1 MYTKN
6 ARNDAEKWRKIAE
19 WIDEALVDI
28 DGLDEMSIVC
38 DWYYVEP
45 FAMRSATDARRRA
58 AALEWLRRHNRGIQ
72 AIARYAHNEGH
83 RAEVRKIS
91 NEAAFGLQVYVRH
104 PDFHVVVNA
113 SVPAQLTCELVPTGE
128 VRHIAAH
135 DRPVMERRCP
145 DSIFEGLAD
154 EVVA

>member
-6 ARNDAEKWRKIAE
+6 VRNNAEKWRKIAE

-28 DGLDEMSIVC
+28 DGLDEMSIVG
-38 DWYYVEP
+38 DWYYGEP
-45 FAMRSATDARRRA
+45 FEMRSASAATRRA
-58 AALEWLRRHNRGIQ
+58 AALEWLRRHNRGVQ
-72 AIARYAHNEGH
+72 AIVRYARNEGH
-83 RAEVRKIS
+83 RAKVCKIS
-91 NEAAFGLQVYVRH
+91 NEAAFGLQVSVRH
-104 PDFHVVVNA
+104 PDFHVVINA

-128 VRHIAAH
+128 VEHIAAH

-145 DSIFEGLAD
+145 ESIFEGLAD

>member
-6 ARNDAEKWRKIAE
+6 VRNDAEKWRKIAE

-45 FAMRSATDARRRA
+45 FAMRSATDAWRRA
-58 AALEWLRRHNRGIQ
+58 AALEWLRCHNRGVQ
-72 AIARYAHNEGH
+72 AIARYARNEGH

-91 NEAAFGLQVYVRH
+91 NEAAFGLQVSVRH
-104 PDFHVVVNA
+104 PDFHVVINA
-113 SVPAQLTCELVPTGE
+113 SVPAQLTCEMVPTGE
-128 VRHIAAH
+128 IEHIAAH

-145 DSIFEGLAD
+145 ESIFEGIQ
-154 EVVA
+154 EQVAS